1 MNNKI
6 LISACLLGEKV
17 RYDGADA
24 LLDHPLI
31 VKWQAENRLVPICP
45 EVAGGLPIPRAPSEI
60 INHGT
65 TIQVINSQDLD
76 VTHYFIEGAQAAL
89 KLAKKHQCIAAILTE
104 NSPSCGSQMIYDGSF
119 SGTKKPGMGANS
131 ALLRQHGIMVF
142 NQYQLTQLARK
153 LQAFTLQQ
161 DNLRNL

>member
-17 RYDGADA
+17 RYDGAGS

-31 VKWQAENRLVPICP
+31 IKWQAENRLVPICP

-60 INHGT
+60 VNHSA
-65 TIQVINSQDLD
+65 TIQVINSKDSD
-76 VTHYFIEGAQAAL
+76 VTQHFIKGAQAAL
-89 KLAKKHQCIAAILTE
+89 QLAKKHHCTSAILTE

-119 SGTKKPGMGANS
+119 SGTKKQGAGITTT
-131 ALLRQHGIMVF
+131 LLRQHGITVF
-142 NQYQLTQLARK
+142 NQYQLARMFCEWNDK
-153 LQAFTLQQ
+153 P
-161 DNLRNL
+161 